1 MKRLLFFALSMF
13 MIALHGQNQT
23 IYTTT
28 FPQANPPTGWEKEIL
43 LGEYNWYYGEMV
55 LPGSSVLTK
64 PAAVFNDDIT
74 GELGNKAVLTSPTW
88 SVGGYD
94 TVWLSYE
101 YGLNRAGEG
110 GTLAVEVY
118 DGSSWQQV
126 ALYNQD
132 QAPITI
138 APINVTAYKNAA
150 FSVRFTFDDEY
161 SYSMGAG
168 VTNFLLEGSSAAAP
182 NSECWNAVLLNC
194 GATGNGS
201 TVNATVKDELAPF
214 GGLDPNGSYGVWYK
228 YSDIDNQSDVTFSLC
243 DTNAVFDSRIIVY
256 KGVCADLFP
265 VASNDDACGTLSE
278 VTFHNDGT
286 SPYYILVFGAEESKS
301 DFSYKFNC
309 LSGAPANDEIA
320 DAIDVNLFEQPYTDV
335 AVPLINATAE
345 TDTSDFLET
354 GCDMSGGWY
363 PNVFYKFTAT
373 DDGTATATFK
383 TPNEGGFQ
391 TIGFYT
397 APNKNAAIKDLSFVM
412 QSSNGCNQMSQTKS
426 INITSGT
433 TYYVVMMSPYTNS
446 DIVIDLQYNVMA
458 VDETKLSKT
467 IVAPN
472 PVKDFV
478 HLNSKTK
485 INKVEVLDLTGKSV
499 YSTTLD
505 KQEAKLDLSFL
516 PKGNYIMKVTSDKKT
531 ESFKIIKK

>member
-55 LPGSSVLTK
+55 LPGSSVFTK

-126 ALYNQD
+126 AFYSQD

-265 VASNDDACGTLSE
+265 VAFNDDACGTLSE

-286 SPYYILVFGAEESKS
+286 SPYYILVFGAKESKS

-391 TIGFYT
+391 TIHWILY
-397 APNKNAAIKDLSFVM
+397 
-412 QSSNGCNQMSQTKS
+412 C
-426 INITSGT
+426 
-433 TYYVVMMSPYTNS
+433 
-446 DIVIDLQYNVMA
+446 
-458 VDETKLSKT
+458 
-467 IVAPN
+467 
-472 PVKDFV
+472 
-478 HLNSKTK
+478 
-485 INKVEVLDLTGKSV
+485 
-499 YSTTLD
+499 
-505 KQEAKLDLSFL
+505 AK
-516 PKGNYIMKVTSDKKT
+516 
-531 ESFKIIKK
+531 

>member
-1 MKRLLFFALSMF
+1 MF

-55 LPGSSVLTK
+55 LPGSSVFTK

-168 VTNFLLEGSSAAAP
+168 VTNFLLEGSSTAAP

-265 VASNDDACGTLSE
+265 VAFNDDACGTLSE

-309 LSGAPANDEIA
+309 LSGAPTNDEIA

-345 TDTSDFLET
+345 TDTADFLET

-397 APNKNAAIKDLSFVM
+397 APNKNIAIKDLSFVM

-472 PVKDFV
+472 PVKDFI